1 MNKFLNEYLLV
12 TIVLLALF
20 ITVGIVYSFE
30 SNRVDYNMNPDISS
44 KNVGSDC
51 FQGLRMPAKNLDAL
65 LQPADLVVVGKVVS
79 DGVTKTKS
87 LKSNTGTNPLDIKFS
102 TLFPDKELTFDVTQ
116 VKIQIENV
124 ILGDKDIKEIT
135 FSQLGHAS
143 SNNYQTKV
151 KKNQKLLFILEKNA
165 DDGAYS
171 SVDFEDGLFLISK
184 EQKVLSLSKNITVA
198 KYDGLIL
205 ENLIKDIANI
215 VNRQS

>member
-151 KKNQKLLFILEKNA
+151 KKNQKLLFILKKNA